1 MARPAVVQY
10 GDILTLNCTTSGSN
24 DNMFQWYKDDI
35 ILEGNTDNIL
45 NITDVTADDGGL
57 YECVVNNTAGNSS
70 ANITIYGMSCLSLC
84 TLHMYVMFSLVAPRF
99 IAVPQ
104 SVEEFIGSPVNLSCS
119 ADGFPV
125 PDITWL
131 FQGMTYTNETVNT
144 TNSTYTESTIIIT
157 DVILSHGGIY
167 SCEIDSPALVMSSTS
182 DATVTVI
189 SGKIN

>member
-182 DATVTVI
+182 DATVAVI

>member
-1 MARPAVVQY
+1 MARPAVMQY
-10 GDILTLNCTTSGSN
+10 GDILTLNCTTSGGN
-24 DNMFQWYKDDI
+24 DNTFQWYKDDI

-99 IAVPQ
+99 ITVPQ
-104 SVEEFIGSPVNLSCS
+104 SVEEFIGSAVNLSCS

-144 TNSTYTESTIIIT
+144 TNSTYTESTIVIT
-157 DVILSHGGIY
+157 DLMLSHGGIY
-167 SCEIDSPALVMSSTS
+167 FCEIDSPALVMSSTS
-182 DATVTVI
+182 DATVAVI